1 MNKRINDLLPSI
13 AALPHS
19 EKFLLVR
26 FVLEQ
31 IEKEEGLAS
40 GEISRSSEGFD
51 PRRFFGAAR
60 EPRLDIDEY
69 LAGLREGWN

>member
-1 MNKRINDLLPSI
+1 MAINDLLPSI
-13 AALPHS
+13 AALSHS

-40 GEISRSSEGFD
+40 GENLHSSEGFD
-51 PRRFFGAAR
+51 PRRFFGVSNESR
-60 EPRLDIDEY
+60 RDIDEY
-69 LAGLREGWN
+69 LTGLREGWN